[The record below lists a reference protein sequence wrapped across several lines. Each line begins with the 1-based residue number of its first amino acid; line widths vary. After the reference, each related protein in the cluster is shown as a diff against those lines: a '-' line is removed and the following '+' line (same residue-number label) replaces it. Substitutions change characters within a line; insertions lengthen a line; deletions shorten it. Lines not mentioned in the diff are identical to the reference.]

1 MGNNNQKPRAH
12 ALDALRGYAII
23 TMVLSAMEAFSV
35 LPRWMYHAQVP
46 PPDHVFDPTIYG
58 ITWVDIIFPFFL
70 FSMGAAI
77 PLSLGRQHAKGES
90 IMKLTWKTVQRWVKL
105 TFFAIF
111 IIHAFPF
118 MLGYEQE
125 WMRYAMPIFFFIL
138 LCLMFMPN
146 PFGLSPYKARAI
158 TWSAYLV
165 AVGFMLLQP
174 YAGGAPFRLTDSD
187 CIMLILANVS
197 LTGSIIYLLTIGH
210 PLRRRALLPF
220 LVALVMA
227 AHTANSWPALLIHTS
242 WLPWLYLPAYQEYLL
257 IIIPGTVAGE
267 WIAQWLE
274 KMKANDTS
282 EGLVESVQKKNE
294 AVLENVNPLK
304 GGGEAVLENG
314 NPLKGGRG
322 AVLENGNKVK
332 NDEKAV
338 LENVNPLKGGRGAVL
353 ENGNGVKNDEKV
365 VLENGNPLKGGG
377 GAVLENENKVRTRSE
392 EMKDKENSL
401 ALPVA
406 FLSLAL
412 IVVNVVLLFGRHL
425 VANLVAT
432 MVLTALTAWLLR
444 SRREAGTTG
453 VEAAKQRSASKDASS
468 QNAAKQEV
476 SNREASSQ
484 EAAER
489 EVSNREAS
497 SQEAAKQEVSSRE
510 ASSQEASK
518 QEVYNHRSSSITASP
533 TLHFWQRLSSAGA
546 YLLLLGLCLESYE
559 GGIRKDDVTLSY
571 LFVTCGLAFY
581 ALLLLTVVCDHWH
594 VRWLC
599 APLEMVGK
607 NPMVAYVSASM
618 VIIPVLILTHIYPYI
633 DALSSQPLT
642 GFLKGVLLTTLC
654 MALTAWFTHK
664 RWFWKT

>member
-210 PLRRRALLPF
+210 PLRRLALLPF
-220 LVALVMA
+220 LVALFMA

-282 EGLVESVQKKNE
+282 KGLVENYQKKNE
-294 AVLENVNPLK
+294 AVLEN
-304 GGGEAVLENG
+304 G
-314 NPLKGGRG
+314 NPLNGGR
-322 AVLENGNKVK
+322 E
-332 NDEKAV
+332 
-338 LENVNPLKGGRGAVL
+338 AVL
-353 ENGNGVKNDEKV
+353 ENGNGVKNDEK
-365 VLENGNPLKGGG
+365 
-377 GAVLENENKVRTRSE
+377 AVLENENKVRTRSE
-392 EMKDKENSL
+392 EMKEKENAL

-406 FLSLAL
+406 LLSLAL

-444 SRREAGTTG
+444 SRRKAGTTG
-453 VEAAKQRSASKDASS
+453 VEAAKQ
-468 QNAAKQEV
+468 ET
-476 SNREASSQ
+476 SNQ
-484 EAAER
+484 
-489 EVSNREAS
+489 
-497 SQEAAKQEVSSRE
+497 K
-510 ASSQEASK
+510 
-518 QEVYNHRSSSITASP
+518 SSSAPASP

-633 DALSSQPLT
+633 DALSSEPLT
-642 GFLKGVLLTTLC
+642 GFLKGVLLTALC

>member
-138 LCLMFMPN
+138 LCFMFMPN

-210 PLRRRALLPF
+210 HLRRLALLPF
-220 LVALVMA
+220 LVALFMA

-282 EGLVESVQKKNE
+282 KGLVDNYKKKSE

-304 GGGEAVLENG
+304 GV
-314 NPLKGGRG
+314 
-322 AVLENGNKVK
+322 
-332 NDEKAV
+332 
-338 LENVNPLKGGRGAVL
+338 RGAVL
-353 ENGNGVKNDEKV
+353 ENGNGVKNDEK
-365 VLENGNPLKGGG
+365 
-377 GAVLENENKVRTRSE
+377 AVLENENKVRTRSE
-392 EMKDKENSL
+392 EMKEKENSL

-406 FLSLAL
+406 LLSLAL
-412 IVVNVVLLFGRHL
+412 IVVNVVLLSGRHL

-453 VEAAKQRSASKDASS
+453 VEAAKQDT
-468 QNAAKQEV
+468 
-476 SNREASSQ
+476 SNQ
-484 EAAER
+484 
-489 EVSNREAS
+489 
-497 SQEAAKQEVSSRE
+497 K
-510 ASSQEASK
+510 
-518 QEVYNHRSSSITASP
+518 SSSTPASP

-618 VIIPVLILTHIYPYI
+618 VIIPVLILTQLYPYI

-642 GFLKGVLLTTLC
+642 GFLKGVLLTALC

>member
-90 IMKLTWKTVQRWVKL
+90 ITKLTWKTVQRWVKL

-125 WMRYAMPIFFFIL
+125 WMRYAMPISFFIL

-210 PLRRRALLPF
+210 PLRRLALLPF
-220 LVALVMA
+220 LIALFMA
-227 AHTANSWPALLIHTS
+227 AHTANSWPAQLIHTS

-274 KMKANDTS
+274 KMKVKDT
-282 EGLVESVQKKNE
+282 GKDLVDNYQKKSE
-294 AVLENVNPLK
+294 
-304 GGGEAVLENG
+304 
-314 NPLKGGRG
+314 
-322 AVLENGNKVK
+322 
-332 NDEKAV
+332 AV

-353 ENGNGVKNDEKV
+353 ENENGVKDVEKVVLENEIKDEEQEVLENKEEKKGGREAVLENGNKVKNDEKV
-365 VLENGNPLKGGG
+365 
-377 GAVLENENKVRTRSE
+377 VLENENKVRTRSE
-392 EMKDKENSL
+392 EVKDKENAL

-406 FLSLAL
+406 LLSLVL
-412 IVVNVVLLFGRHL
+412 IVTNVVLLFGRHL
-425 VANLVAT
+425 VANLIAT
-432 MVLTALTAWLLR
+432 IVLTALTAWLLR

-453 VEAAKQRSASKDASS
+453 VEAAKQRAASKDASS
-468 QNAAKQEV
+468 QGAAKQEV

-484 EAAER
+484 GAVKQEGSNREASSQGAAEQEVSNR
-489 EVSNREAS
+489 EASSQGAAEQEVSNREAS
-497 SQEAAKQEVSSRE
+497 SQEAAKQEVSN
-510 ASSQEASK
+510 QK
-518 QEVYNHRSSSITASP
+518 SSSTPASP

-618 VIIPVLILTHIYPYI
+618 VIIPVLILTQLYPYI
-633 DALSSQPLT
+633 DALSSEPLT
-642 GFLKGVLLTTLC
+642 GFLKGVLLTALC

>member
-90 IMKLTWKTVQRWVKL
+90 IMKLTWKTVQRWAKL

-210 PLRRRALLPF
+210 PLRRLALLPF
-220 LVALVMA
+220 LIALFMA

-282 EGLVESVQKKNE
+282 KGLVDNYQKKN
-294 AVLENVNPLK
+294 
-304 GGGEAVLENG
+304 EAVLENG
-314 NPLKGGRG
+314 NPLKGRKE
-322 AVLENGNKVK
+322 AVLENGNK
-332 NDEKAV
+332 
-338 LENVNPLKGGRGAVL
+338 
-353 ENGNGVKNDEKV
+353 VKNDEKV
-365 VLENGNPLKGGG
+365 VLENGNPLNGGREAVLENG
-377 GAVLENENKVRTRSE
+377 NGVKNDEKAVLENENKVRTRSE
-392 EMKDKENSL
+392 EMKEKENAL

-406 FLSLAL
+406 LLSLAL

-444 SRREAGTTG
+444 SRRKAGTTG
-453 VEAAKQRSASKDASS
+453 VEAAKQRAASKDASS
-468 QNAAKQEV
+468 QNAAKQELSNREASLQEAAKQEV

-484 EAAER
+484 EAA
-489 EVSNREAS
+489 
-497 SQEAAKQEVSSRE
+497 
-510 ASSQEASK
+510 K
-518 QEVYNHRSSSITASP
+518 QEVYNQKTSSVPASP

-618 VIIPVLILTHIYPYI
+618 VIIPVLILTQLYPYI

-642 GFLKGVLLTTLC
+642 GFLKGVLLTALC

>member
-90 IMKLTWKTVQRWVKL
+90 IMRLTWKTVQRWVKL

-210 PLRRRALLPF
+210 PLRRLALLPF
-220 LVALVMA
+220 LIALFMA

-282 EGLVESVQKKNE
+282 KGLVDNYQKKN
-294 AVLENVNPLK
+294 
-304 GGGEAVLENG
+304 GAVLENG
-314 NPLKGGRG
+314 NPLKGGKG

-338 LENVNPLKGGRGAVL
+338 LEN
-353 ENGNGVKNDEKV
+353 
-365 VLENGNPLKGGG
+365 
-377 GAVLENENKVRTRSE
+377 ENKVRTRSE
-392 EMKDKENSL
+392 EMKEKENAL

-406 FLSLAL
+406 LLSLAL

-432 MVLTALTAWLLR
+432 MVLTVLTAWLLR

-453 VEAAKQRSASKDASS
+453 VEAAKQRAASRD
-468 QNAAKQEV
+468 
-476 SNREASSQ
+476 
-484 EAAER
+484 
-489 EVSNREAS
+489 AS
-497 SQEAAKQEVSSRE
+497 SQEAAKQEV
-510 ASSQEASK
+510 
-518 QEVYNHRSSSITASP
+518 YNQKSSSAPASP

-642 GFLKGVLLTTLC
+642 GFLKGVLLTALC

>member
-138 LCLMFMPN
+138 LSLMFMPN

-210 PLRRRALLPF
+210 PLRRLALLPF
-220 LVALVMA
+220 LVALFMA
-227 AHTANSWPALLIHTS
+227 AHTANSWPAQLIHTS

-274 KMKANDTS
+274 KMKANDMS
-282 EGLVESVQKKNE
+282 KGLVDNYQKKNE
-294 AVLENVNPLK
+294 AVLESRNKVKNDEK
-304 GGGEAVLENG
+304 VVLENG
-314 NPLKGGRG
+314 NPL
-322 AVLENGNKVK
+322 N
-332 NDEKAV
+332 
-338 LENVNPLKGGRGAVL
+338 GGRGAVL

-365 VLENGNPLKGGG
+365 VLEN
-377 GAVLENENKVRTRSE
+377 ENKVRTRSE
-392 EMKDKENSL
+392 EMKGKENAL

-406 FLSLAL
+406 LLSLAL

-444 SRREAGTTG
+444 SRREAGKTG
-453 VEAAKQRSASKDASS
+453 VEAAKQRAASQD
-468 QNAAKQEV
+468 
-476 SNREASSQ
+476 
-484 EAAER
+484 
-489 EVSNREAS
+489 AS
-497 SQEAAKQEVSSRE
+497 SQEAAKQELSNRD
-510 ASSQEASK
+510 ASSQEAAK
-518 QEVYNHRSSSITASP
+518 QEISNQKSSSAPASP

-642 GFLKGVLLTTLC
+642 GFLKGVLLTALC

>member
-125 WMRYAMPIFFFIL
+125 WMCYAMPIFFFIL

-210 PLRRRALLPF
+210 PLRRLALLPF
-220 LVALVMA
+220 LVALFMA

-282 EGLVESVQKKNE
+282 KGLVDNYQKKSE
-294 AVLENVNPLK
+294 AVLD
-304 GGGEAVLENG
+304 NG

-332 NDEKAV
+332 NDEKV
-338 LENVNPLKGGRGAVL
+338 
-353 ENGNGVKNDEKV
+353 
-365 VLENGNPLKGGG
+365 
-377 GAVLENENKVRTRSE
+377 VLENENKVRTRSE
-392 EMKDKENSL
+392 EMKDKENAL

-406 FLSLAL
+406 LLSLAL

-444 SRREAGTTG
+444 SRRKAGTTG
-453 VEAAKQRSASKDASS
+453 VEAAKQRAASKD
-468 QNAAKQEV
+468 
-476 SNREASSQ
+476 
-484 EAAER
+484 
-489 EVSNREAS
+489 AS
-497 SQEAAKQEVSSRE
+497 SQEAAKQEVSN
-510 ASSQEASK
+510 QK
-518 QEVYNHRSSSITASP
+518 SSSTPASP

-607 NPMVAYVSASM
+607 NPMVAYVSSSM
-618 VIIPVLILTHIYPYI
+618 VIIPVLILTQLYPYI

-642 GFLKGVLLTTLC
+642 GFLKGVLLTALC

>member
-146 PFGLSPYKARAI
+146 PFGLSQYKARAI

-210 PLRRRALLPF
+210 PLRRLALLPF
-220 LVALVMA
+220 LIALFMA

-282 EGLVESVQKKNE
+282 KGLVESYQKKNE
-294 AVLENVNPLK
+294 AVLENVNPL
-304 GGGEAVLENG
+304 
-314 NPLKGGRG
+314 
-322 AVLENGNKVK
+322 
-332 NDEKAV
+332 
-338 LENVNPLKGGRGAVL
+338 
-353 ENGNGVKNDEKV
+353 
-365 VLENGNPLKGGG
+365 
-377 GAVLENENKVRTRSE
+377 
-392 EMKDKENSL
+392 
-401 ALPVA
+401 
-406 FLSLAL
+406 
-412 IVVNVVLLFGRHL
+412 
-425 VANLVAT
+425 
-432 MVLTALTAWLLR
+432 
-444 SRREAGTTG
+444 
-453 VEAAKQRSASKDASS
+453 
-468 QNAAKQEV
+468 
-476 SNREASSQ
+476 
-484 EAAER
+484 
-489 EVSNREAS
+489 
-497 SQEAAKQEVSSRE
+497 
-510 ASSQEASK
+510 
-518 QEVYNHRSSSITASP
+518 
-533 TLHFWQRLSSAGA
+533 
-546 YLLLLGLCLESYE
+546 
-559 GGIRKDDVTLSY
+559 
-571 LFVTCGLAFY
+571 
-581 ALLLLTVVCDHWH
+581 
-594 VRWLC
+594 
-599 APLEMVGK
+599 
-607 NPMVAYVSASM
+607 
-618 VIIPVLILTHIYPYI
+618 
-633 DALSSQPLT
+633 
-642 GFLKGVLLTTLC
+642 
-654 MALTAWFTHK
+654 
-664 RWFWKT
+664 

>member
-210 PLRRRALLPF
+210 PLRRLALLPF
-220 LVALVMA
+220 LVALFMA

-274 KMKANDTS
+274 KMKANYTS
-282 EGLVESVQKKNE
+282 KGLVDNYQKKS
-294 AVLENVNPLK
+294 
-304 GGGEAVLENG
+304 EAVLENG

-322 AVLENGNKVK
+322 AVLENVNKVK
-332 NDEKAV
+332 NDEKV
-338 LENVNPLKGGRGAVL
+338 
-353 ENGNGVKNDEKV
+353 
-365 VLENGNPLKGGG
+365 
-377 GAVLENENKVRTRSE
+377 VLENENKVRTRSE
-392 EMKDKENSL
+392 EMKDKENAL

-406 FLSLAL
+406 LLSLAL

-453 VEAAKQRSASKDASS
+453 VEAAKQ
-468 QNAAKQEV
+468 ET
-476 SNREASSQ
+476 SNQ
-484 EAAER
+484 
-489 EVSNREAS
+489 
-497 SQEAAKQEVSSRE
+497 
-510 ASSQEASK
+510 
-518 QEVYNHRSSSITASP
+518 RSSSAPASP

-618 VIIPVLILTHIYPYI
+618 VIIPVLILTQLYSYI
-633 DALSSQPLT
+633 DSLSSQPLT
-642 GFLKGVLLTTLC
+642 GFLKGVLLTALC

>member
-125 WMRYAMPIFFFIL
+125 WIRYAMPIFFFIL

-210 PLRRRALLPF
+210 HLRRLALLPF
-220 LVALVMA
+220 LVALFMA
-227 AHTANSWPALLIHTS
+227 AHTANSWPAQLIHTS

-282 EGLVESVQKKNE
+282 KGLVDNYQKKNE
-294 AVLENVNPLK
+294 AVLEN
-304 GGGEAVLENG
+304 G
-314 NPLKGGRG
+314 NPLNGGRG

-338 LENVNPLKGGRGAVL
+338 LEN
-353 ENGNGVKNDEKV
+353 
-365 VLENGNPLKGGG
+365 
-377 GAVLENENKVRTRSE
+377 ENKVRTRSE
-392 EMKDKENSL
+392 EMKDKENAL

-406 FLSLAL
+406 LLSLAL

-444 SRREAGTTG
+444 SRREAGTTD
-453 VEAAKQRSASKDASS
+453 VEAAKQRAASKD
-468 QNAAKQEV
+468 
-476 SNREASSQ
+476 
-484 EAAER
+484 
-489 EVSNREAS
+489 AS
-497 SQEAAKQEVSSRE
+497 SQEAAKQEV
-510 ASSQEASK
+510 
-518 QEVYNHRSSSITASP
+518 YNQKSSSAPVSP

-642 GFLKGVLLTTLC
+642 GFLKGVLLTALC

>member
-210 PLRRRALLPF
+210 PLRRLALLPF
-220 LVALVMA
+220 LVALFMA
-227 AHTANSWPALLIHTS
+227 AHTANSWPAQLIHTS

-282 EGLVESVQKKNE
+282 KGLVDNYQKKS
-294 AVLENVNPLK
+294 
-304 GGGEAVLENG
+304 EAVLENG

-338 LENVNPLKGGRGAVL
+338 LEKGNPLKGGRGAVL
-353 ENGNGVKNDEKV
+353 ENVNKVKNDEKV
-365 VLENGNPLKGGG
+365 
-377 GAVLENENKVRTRSE
+377 VLENENKVRTRSE
-392 EMKDKENSL
+392 EMKDKENAL

-406 FLSLAL
+406 LLSLAL

-453 VEAAKQRSASKDASS
+453 VEAAKQ
-468 QNAAKQEV
+468 ET
-476 SNREASSQ
+476 SNQ
-484 EAAER
+484 
-489 EVSNREAS
+489 
-497 SQEAAKQEVSSRE
+497 
-510 ASSQEASK
+510 
-518 QEVYNHRSSSITASP
+518 RSSSAPASP

-618 VIIPVLILTHIYPYI
+618 VIIPVLILTQLYPYI

-642 GFLKGVLLTTLC
+642 GFLKGVLLTALC

>member
-23 TMVLSAMEAFSV
+23 TMVLSATEAFSV

-90 IMKLTWKTVQRWVKL
+90 IMRLTWKTVQRWVKL

-210 PLRRRALLPF
+210 HLRRLALLPF
-220 LVALVMA
+220 LVALFMA

-274 KMKANDTS
+274 KMKTNDTS
-282 EGLVESVQKKNE
+282 KGLVDNYKKKN
-294 AVLENVNPLK
+294 
-304 GGGEAVLENG
+304 EAVLENG
-314 NPLKGGRG
+314 NPLKGGR
-322 AVLENGNKVK
+322 E
-332 NDEKAV
+332 
-338 LENVNPLKGGRGAVL
+338 AVL
-353 ENGNGVKNDEKV
+353 ENGNGVKNDEK
-365 VLENGNPLKGGG
+365 
-377 GAVLENENKVRTRSE
+377 AVLENENKVRTRSE
-392 EMKDKENSL
+392 EMKEKENAL

-406 FLSLAL
+406 LLSLAL

-444 SRREAGTTG
+444 SRRKAGTTG
-453 VEAAKQRSASKDASS
+453 VEAAKQ
-468 QNAAKQEV
+468 ET
-476 SNREASSQ
+476 SNQ
-484 EAAER
+484 
-489 EVSNREAS
+489 
-497 SQEAAKQEVSSRE
+497 K
-510 ASSQEASK
+510 
-518 QEVYNHRSSSITASP
+518 SSSTPASP

-618 VIIPVLILTHIYPYI
+618 VIIPVLILTQLYPYI

-642 GFLKGVLLTTLC
+642 GFLKGVLLTALC

>member
-210 PLRRRALLPF
+210 PLRRLALLPF
-220 LVALVMA
+220 LVALFMA

-282 EGLVESVQKKNE
+282 KGLVDNYQKKN
-294 AVLENVNPLK
+294 
-304 GGGEAVLENG
+304 EAVLENG
-314 NPLKGGRG
+314 NPLKSSRG

-332 NDEKAV
+332 NDEKVV
-338 LENVNPLKGGRGAVL
+338 LENGNPFKGGRGAVL

-365 VLENGNPLKGGG
+365 VLENGN
-377 GAVLENENKVRTRSE
+377 KVRTRSE
-392 EMKDKENSL
+392 EMKDKENAL

-406 FLSLAL
+406 LLSLAL

-453 VEAAKQRSASKDASS
+453 VEAAKQRVASKDASS

-476 SNREASSQ
+476 SSREASSQEAAKQEVYNREASSQ

-497 SQEAAKQEVSSRE
+497 LQEAAKQEVS
-510 ASSQEASK
+510 
-518 QEVYNHRSSSITASP
+518 NHRSSSITASP

>member
-210 PLRRRALLPF
+210 PLRRLALLPF
-220 LVALVMA
+220 LVALFMA

-282 EGLVESVQKKNE
+282 KGLVDNYKKKNE
-294 AVLENVNPLK
+294 AVLES
-304 GGGEAVLENG
+304 G
-314 NPLKGGRG
+314 NPLKSSRG

-332 NDEKAV
+332 NDEK
-338 LENVNPLKGGRGAVL
+338 
-353 ENGNGVKNDEKV
+353 V
-365 VLENGNPLKGGG
+365 VLED
-377 GAVLENENKVRTRSE
+377 ENKVRTRSE
-392 EMKDKENSL
+392 EMKDKENAL

-484 EAAER
+484 EAA
-489 EVSNREAS
+489 
-497 SQEAAKQEVSSRE
+497 KQEVSSRE

-518 QEVYNHRSSSITASP
+518 QEVYNREASLQEAAKQEVYNQKCSSIPASP

-642 GFLKGVLLTTLC
+642 GFLKGVLLTALC

>member
-125 WMRYAMPIFFFIL
+125 WMCYAMPIFFFIL

-210 PLRRRALLPF
+210 PLRRLALLPF
-220 LVALVMA
+220 LIALFMA

-282 EGLVESVQKKNE
+282 KGLVDNYQKKSE
-294 AVLENVNPLK
+294 AVLD
-304 GGGEAVLENG
+304 NG
-314 NPLKGGRG
+314 NPLNGGR
-322 AVLENGNKVK
+322 E
-332 NDEKAV
+332 
-338 LENVNPLKGGRGAVL
+338 AVL

-365 VLENGNPLKGGG
+365 VLENK
-377 GAVLENENKVRTRSE
+377 NKVRTRSE
-392 EMKDKENSL
+392 EMKDKENAL

-406 FLSLAL
+406 LLSLAL

-444 SRREAGTTG
+444 SRRKAGTIG
-453 VEAAKQRSASKDASS
+453 VEAAKQRAASKDASS
-468 QNAAKQEV
+468 QNAAKQEL
-476 SNREASSQ
+476 SS
-484 EAAER
+484 
-489 EVSNREAS
+489 REAS
-497 SQEAAKQEVSSRE
+497 SQEAAKQEV
-510 ASSQEASK
+510 
-518 QEVYNHRSSSITASP
+518 YNQRSSSTPASP

-607 NPMVAYVSASM
+607 SPMVAYVSASM

-642 GFLKGVLLTTLC
+642 GFLKGVLLTALC

>member
-210 PLRRRALLPF
+210 PLRRLALLPF
-220 LVALVMA
+220 LVALFMA

-282 EGLVESVQKKNE
+282 KGLVDNYQKKN
-294 AVLENVNPLK
+294 
-304 GGGEAVLENG
+304 EAVLENG
-314 NPLKGGRG
+314 NPLKGGR
-322 AVLENGNKVK
+322 E
-332 NDEKAV
+332 
-338 LENVNPLKGGRGAVL
+338 AVL

-365 VLENGNPLKGGG
+365 
-377 GAVLENENKVRTRSE
+377 VLENENKVRTRSE
-392 EMKDKENSL
+392 EMKDKENAL

-406 FLSLAL
+406 LLSLAL

-444 SRREAGTTG
+444 SRRKAGTPG
-453 VEAAKQRSASKDASS
+453 FEAAKQRVASKDASS
-468 QNAAKQEV
+468 QNVAKQEV
-476 SNREASSQ
+476 SSREASSQ
-484 EAAER
+484 EAAKQ
-489 EVSNREAS
+489 EVYNREAS
-497 SQEAAKQEVSSRE
+497 SQEAAKQEVSNQKT
-510 ASSQEASK
+510 SS
-518 QEVYNHRSSSITASP
+518 VPASP

-642 GFLKGVLLTTLC
+642 GFLKGVLLTALC

>member
-197 LTGSIIYLLTIGH
+197 LTGSIIYLLTIGR
-210 PLRRRALLPF
+210 PLRRLALLPF
-220 LVALVMA
+220 LVALFMA

-274 KMKANDTS
+274 TMKANDTS
-282 EGLVESVQKKNE
+282 KGLVDNYQKKS
-294 AVLENVNPLK
+294 
-304 GGGEAVLENG
+304 EAVLENG
-314 NPLKGGRG
+314 NPLKG
-322 AVLENGNKVK
+322 E
-332 NDEKAV
+332 
-338 LENVNPLKGGRGAVL
+338 RGAVL
-353 ENGNGVKNDEKV
+353 ENGNGVKNDEK
-365 VLENGNPLKGGG
+365 
-377 GAVLENENKVRTRSE
+377 AVLENENKVRTRSE
-392 EMKDKENSL
+392 DMKDKENAL

-406 FLSLAL
+406 LLSLAL

-444 SRREAGTTG
+444 SRRAAGTTG
-453 VEAAKQRSASKDASS
+453 VEAAKQRAALKDASS
-468 QNAAKQEV
+468 QNAAKQEL
-476 SNREASSQ
+476 
-484 EAAER
+484 
-489 EVSNREAS
+489 SNREAS
-497 SQEAAKQEVSSRE
+497 SQEAAKQEV
-510 ASSQEASK
+510 
-518 QEVYNHRSSSITASP
+518 YNQKCSSIPASP

-642 GFLKGVLLTTLC
+642 GFLKGVLLTALC

>member
-210 PLRRRALLPF
+210 PLRRLALLPF
-220 LVALVMA
+220 LVALFMA
-227 AHTANSWPALLIHTS
+227 AHTANSWPAQLIHTS

-282 EGLVESVQKKNE
+282 KGLVDNYQKKN
-294 AVLENVNPLK
+294 
-304 GGGEAVLENG
+304 EAVLENG

-332 NDEKAV
+332 NDEKT
-338 LENVNPLKGGRGAVL
+338 
-353 ENGNGVKNDEKV
+353 
-365 VLENGNPLKGGG
+365 
-377 GAVLENENKVRTRSE
+377 VLENENKVRTRSE
-392 EMKDKENSL
+392 EMKEKENAL

-406 FLSLAL
+406 LLSSAL

-444 SRREAGTTG
+444 SRREAGTTD
-453 VEAAKQRSASKDASS
+453 VEAAKQRAASKD
-468 QNAAKQEV
+468 
-476 SNREASSQ
+476 
-484 EAAER
+484 
-489 EVSNREAS
+489 AS
-497 SQEAAKQEVSSRE
+497 SQEAAKQEV
-510 ASSQEASK
+510 
-518 QEVYNHRSSSITASP
+518 YNQKSSSTPASP

-618 VIIPVLILTHIYPYI
+618 VIIPVLILTQLYPYI
-633 DALSSQPLT
+633 DALSSEPLT
-642 GFLKGVLLTTLC
+642 GFLKGVLLTALC

>member
-138 LCLMFMPN
+138 LCLMFMSN

-210 PLRRRALLPF
+210 PLRRLALLPF
-220 LVALVMA
+220 LVALFMA

-282 EGLVESVQKKNE
+282 KGLVDNYQKKD
-294 AVLENVNPLK
+294 
-304 GGGEAVLENG
+304 EAVLENG
-314 NPLKGGRG
+314 
-322 AVLENGNKVK
+322 
-332 NDEKAV
+332 
-338 LENVNPLKGGRGAVL
+338 NPLKGGRGAVL

-365 VLENGNPLKGGG
+365 VLEN
-377 GAVLENENKVRTRSE
+377 ENKVRTRSE
-392 EMKDKENSL
+392 EMKDKENAL

-406 FLSLAL
+406 LLSLAL

-444 SRREAGTTG
+444 SRRKAGTTG
-453 VEAAKQRSASKDASS
+453 VEAAKQ
-468 QNAAKQEV
+468 ET
-476 SNREASSQ
+476 SNQ
-484 EAAER
+484 
-489 EVSNREAS
+489 
-497 SQEAAKQEVSSRE
+497 
-510 ASSQEASK
+510 
-518 QEVYNHRSSSITASP
+518 RSSSAPASP

-618 VIIPVLILTHIYPYI
+618 VIIPVLILTQLYPYI

-642 GFLKGVLLTTLC
+642 GFLKGVLLTALC

>member
-138 LCLMFMPN
+138 LCFMFMPN

-210 PLRRRALLPF
+210 HLRRLALLPF
-220 LVALVMA
+220 LVALFMA

-282 EGLVESVQKKNE
+282 KGLVDNYKKKSE

-304 GGGEAVLENG
+304 GV
-314 NPLKGGRG
+314 
-322 AVLENGNKVK
+322 
-332 NDEKAV
+332 
-338 LENVNPLKGGRGAVL
+338 RGAVL
-353 ENGNGVKNDEKV
+353 ENGNGVKNDEK
-365 VLENGNPLKGGG
+365 
-377 GAVLENENKVRTRSE
+377 AVLENENKVRTRSE
-392 EMKDKENSL
+392 EMKEKENSL

-406 FLSLAL
+406 LLSLAL

-453 VEAAKQRSASKDASS
+453 VEAAKQDT
-468 QNAAKQEV
+468 
-476 SNREASSQ
+476 SNQ
-484 EAAER
+484 
-489 EVSNREAS
+489 
-497 SQEAAKQEVSSRE
+497 K
-510 ASSQEASK
+510 
-518 QEVYNHRSSSITASP
+518 SSSTPASP

-618 VIIPVLILTHIYPYI
+618 VIIPVLILTQLYPYI

-642 GFLKGVLLTTLC
+642 GFLKGVLLTALC

>member
-210 PLRRRALLPF
+210 PLRRLALLPF
-220 LVALVMA
+220 LVALFMA
-227 AHTANSWPALLIHTS
+227 AHTANSWPAQLIHTS

-282 EGLVESVQKKNE
+282 KGLVDNYQKKS
-294 AVLENVNPLK
+294 
-304 GGGEAVLENG
+304 EAVLENG

-338 LENVNPLKGGRGAVL
+338 LEN
-353 ENGNGVKNDEKV
+353 
-365 VLENGNPLKGGG
+365 
-377 GAVLENENKVRTRSE
+377 ENKVRTRSE
-392 EMKDKENSL
+392 EMKEKENAL

-406 FLSLAL
+406 LLSLAL

-444 SRREAGTTG
+444 SRRKAGTTG
-453 VEAAKQRSASKDASS
+453 VEAAKQRAASKDASS
-468 QNAAKQEV
+468 QNV
-476 SNREASSQ
+476 
-484 EAAER
+484 
-489 EVSNREAS
+489 
-497 SQEAAKQEVSSRE
+497 AKQEVSSRE
-510 ASSQEASK
+510 ASSQEAAK
-518 QEVYNHRSSSITASP
+518 QEVYNREASSQEAAKQEVYNQKSSSIPASP

-642 GFLKGVLLTTLC
+642 GFLKGVLLTALC

>member
-210 PLRRRALLPF
+210 PLRRLALLPF
-220 LVALVMA
+220 LVALFMA
-227 AHTANSWPALLIHTS
+227 AHTANSWPAQLIHTS

-282 EGLVESVQKKNE
+282 KGPVESYQKKSE
-294 AVLENVNPLK
+294 AVFES
-304 GGGEAVLENG
+304 
-314 NPLKGGRG
+314 
-322 AVLENGNKVK
+322 GNK
-332 NDEKAV
+332 
-338 LENVNPLKGGRGAVL
+338 
-353 ENGNGVKNDEKV
+353 VKNDEKV
-365 VLENGNPLKGGG
+365 VLENGNPLKGRKEAVLENGNKVKNDEKV
-377 GAVLENENKVRTRSE
+377 VLENENKVRTRSE
-392 EMKDKENSL
+392 EMKDKENAL

-406 FLSLAL
+406 LLSLAL

-453 VEAAKQRSASKDASS
+453 VEAAKQDT
-468 QNAAKQEV
+468 
-476 SNREASSQ
+476 SNQ
-484 EAAER
+484 
-489 EVSNREAS
+489 
-497 SQEAAKQEVSSRE
+497 K
-510 ASSQEASK
+510 
-518 QEVYNHRSSSITASP
+518 SSSTPASP

-618 VIIPVLILTHIYPYI
+618 VIIPVLILTQLYPYI

-642 GFLKGVLLTTLC
+642 GFLKGVLLTALC

>member
-210 PLRRRALLPF
+210 PLRRLALLPF
-220 LVALVMA
+220 LVALFMA

-282 EGLVESVQKKNE
+282 KGLVDNYQKKN
-294 AVLENVNPLK
+294 
-304 GGGEAVLENG
+304 GAVLENG
-314 NPLKGGRG
+314 NPLKGGR
-322 AVLENGNKVK
+322 E
-332 NDEKAV
+332 
-338 LENVNPLKGGRGAVL
+338 AVL
-353 ENGNGVKNDEKV
+353 ENGNGVKNDEK
-365 VLENGNPLKGGG
+365 
-377 GAVLENENKVRTRSE
+377 AVLENENKVRTRSE
-392 EMKDKENSL
+392 EMKEKENAL

-406 FLSLAL
+406 LLSLAL

-444 SRREAGTTG
+444 SRRKAGTTG
-453 VEAAKQRSASKDASS
+453 VEAAKQ
-468 QNAAKQEV
+468 ET
-476 SNREASSQ
+476 SNQ
-484 EAAER
+484 
-489 EVSNREAS
+489 
-497 SQEAAKQEVSSRE
+497 K
-510 ASSQEASK
+510 
-518 QEVYNHRSSSITASP
+518 SSSAPVSP

-642 GFLKGVLLTTLC
+642 GFLKGVLLTALC

>member
-1 MGNNNQKPRAH
+1 MGKNNQKPRAH

-125 WMRYAMPIFFFIL
+125 WMRFAMPIFFFIL

-210 PLRRRALLPF
+210 PLRRLALLPF
-220 LVALVMA
+220 LIALFMA

-282 EGLVESVQKKNE
+282 KGLVDNYQKKN
-294 AVLENVNPLK
+294 
-304 GGGEAVLENG
+304 EAVLENG
-314 NPLKGGRG
+314 NPLKGGRE

-338 LENVNPLKGGRGAVL
+338 LENGNLLKGWRGAVL
-353 ENGNGVKNDEKV
+353 ENG
-365 VLENGNPLKGGG
+365 
-377 GAVLENENKVRTRSE
+377 NKVRTRSE
-392 EMKDKENSL
+392 EMKEKENAL

-406 FLSLAL
+406 LLSLAL

-444 SRREAGTTG
+444 SRREAGTTV
-453 VEAAKQRSASKDASS
+453 VEAAKQRAASKDASS
-468 QNAAKQEV
+468 QNAAKQEL
-476 SNREASSQ
+476 SNREASL
-484 EAAER
+484 
-489 EVSNREAS
+489 
-497 SQEAAKQEVSSRE
+497 QEAAKQEV
-510 ASSQEASK
+510 
-518 QEVYNHRSSSITASP
+518 YNQKSSSAPASP

-642 GFLKGVLLTTLC
+642 GFLKGVLLTALC

>member
-158 TWSAYLV
+158 TWSAYIV

-210 PLRRRALLPF
+210 PLRRLALLPF
-220 LVALVMA
+220 LVALFMA

-282 EGLVESVQKKNE
+282 KGLVESYQKKS
-294 AVLENVNPLK
+294 
-304 GGGEAVLENG
+304 EAVLENG
-314 NPLKGGRG
+314 NLLKSRRG

-338 LENVNPLKGGRGAVL
+338 LENVNPLKGGR
-353 ENGNGVKNDEKV
+353 E
-365 VLENGNPLKGGG
+365 
-377 GAVLENENKVRTRSE
+377 AVLENENKVRTRSE

-453 VEAAKQRSASKDASS
+453 VEAAKQRSAAKDASS
-468 QNAAKQEV
+468 QNAAKQ
-476 SNREASSQ
+476 
-484 EAAER
+484 

-518 QEVYNHRSSSITASP
+518 QEVYNREASLQEAAQQEVYNQKCSSIPASP

-642 GFLKGVLLTTLC
+642 GFLKGVLLTALC

>member
-125 WMRYAMPIFFFIL
+125 WMCYAMPIFFFIL

-210 PLRRRALLPF
+210 PLRRLALLPF
-220 LVALVMA
+220 LIALFMA

-282 EGLVESVQKKNE
+282 KGLVDNYQKKSE
-294 AVLENVNPLK
+294 AVLD
-304 GGGEAVLENG
+304 NG
-314 NPLKGGRG
+314 NPLNGGR
-322 AVLENGNKVK
+322 E
-332 NDEKAV
+332 
-338 LENVNPLKGGRGAVL
+338 AVL

-365 VLENGNPLKGGG
+365 
-377 GAVLENENKVRTRSE
+377 VLENENKVRTRSE
-392 EMKDKENSL
+392 EMKDKENAL

-406 FLSLAL
+406 LLSLAL

-444 SRREAGTTG
+444 SRRKAGTIG
-453 VEAAKQRSASKDASS
+453 VEAAKQRAASKDASS
-468 QNAAKQEV
+468 QNAAKQEL
-476 SNREASSQ
+476 SS
-484 EAAER
+484 
-489 EVSNREAS
+489 REAS
-497 SQEAAKQEVSSRE
+497 SQEAAKQEV
-510 ASSQEASK
+510 
-518 QEVYNHRSSSITASP
+518 YNQRSSSTPASP

-607 NPMVAYVSASM
+607 SPMVAYVSASM

-642 GFLKGVLLTTLC
+642 GFLKGVLLTALC

>member
-1 MGNNNQKPRAH
+1 M
-12 ALDALRGYAII
+12 
-23 TMVLSAMEAFSV
+23 
-35 LPRWMYHAQVP
+35 
-46 PPDHVFDPTIYG
+46 FDPTIYG

-210 PLRRRALLPF
+210 PLRRLALLPF
-220 LVALVMA
+220 LVALFMA

-242 WLPWLYLPAYQEYLL
+242 WLPWLYLPAYQVYLL

-282 EGLVESVQKKNE
+282 KGLVDNYQKKN
-294 AVLENVNPLK
+294 
-304 GGGEAVLENG
+304 EAVLENG

-322 AVLENGNKVK
+322 AVLENGNGVK
-332 NDEKAV
+332 NDEKVV

-365 VLENGNPLKGGG
+365 VL
-377 GAVLENENKVRTRSE
+377 ADENKVRTRSE
-392 EMKDKENSL
+392 EMKEKENAL

-406 FLSLAL
+406 LLSLAL

-432 MVLTALTAWLLR
+432 MALTALTAWLLR
-444 SRREAGTTG
+444 SRREAGTPG
-453 VEAAKQRSASKDASS
+453 VEAAKQRAASRDASL

-489 EVSNREAS
+489 EVSSREAS
-497 SQEAAKQEVSSRE
+497 SQEAAKQEV
-510 ASSQEASK
+510 
-518 QEVYNHRSSSITASP
+518 YNQKCSSIPASP

-618 VIIPVLILTHIYPYI
+618 VIIPVLILTQLYPYI

>member
-210 PLRRRALLPF
+210 PLRRLALLPF
-220 LVALVMA
+220 LVALFMA

-282 EGLVESVQKKNE
+282 KGLVENYQKKNE
-294 AVLENVNPLK
+294 AVLEN
-304 GGGEAVLENG
+304 G
-314 NPLKGGRG
+314 NPLNGGR
-322 AVLENGNKVK
+322 E
-332 NDEKAV
+332 
-338 LENVNPLKGGRGAVL
+338 AVL
-353 ENGNGVKNDEKV
+353 ENGNGVKNDEK
-365 VLENGNPLKGGG
+365 
-377 GAVLENENKVRTRSE
+377 AVLENENKVRTRSE
-392 EMKDKENSL
+392 EMKEKENAL

-406 FLSLAL
+406 LLSLAL

-444 SRREAGTTG
+444 SRRKAGTTG
-453 VEAAKQRSASKDASS
+453 VEAAKQ
-468 QNAAKQEV
+468 ET
-476 SNREASSQ
+476 SNQ
-484 EAAER
+484 
-489 EVSNREAS
+489 
-497 SQEAAKQEVSSRE
+497 K
-510 ASSQEASK
+510 
-518 QEVYNHRSSSITASP
+518 SSSAPASP

-618 VIIPVLILTHIYPYI
+618 VIIPVLILTQLYPYI

-642 GFLKGVLLTTLC
+642 GFLKGVLLTALC

>member
-210 PLRRRALLPF
+210 PLRRLALLPF
-220 LVALVMA
+220 LVALFMA

-282 EGLVESVQKKNE
+282 KGLVDNYQKKSE

-304 GGGEAVLENG
+304 SR
-314 NPLKGGRG
+314 RG
-322 AVLENGNKVK
+322 AVLENGDKVK

-338 LENVNPLKGGRGAVL
+338 LENVNLLKGGR
-353 ENGNGVKNDEKV
+353 E
-365 VLENGNPLKGGG
+365 
-377 GAVLENENKVRTRSE
+377 AVLENENKVRTRSE
-392 EMKDKENSL
+392 EMKDKENAL

-476 SNREASSQ
+476 SNREASL
-484 EAAER
+484 
-489 EVSNREAS
+489 
-497 SQEAAKQEVSSRE
+497 QEAAKQEVSSRE

>member
-146 PFGLSPYKARAI
+146 PFGLSPYKARTI

-210 PLRRRALLPF
+210 PLRRLALLPF
-220 LVALVMA
+220 LVALFMA

-282 EGLVESVQKKNE
+282 KGLVDNYQKKN
-294 AVLENVNPLK
+294 
-304 GGGEAVLENG
+304 
-314 NPLKGGRG
+314 G
-322 AVLENGNKVK
+322 AVLENG
-332 NDEKAV
+332 
-338 LENVNPLKGGRGAVL
+338 NPLKGGRGAVL
-353 ENGNGVKNDEKV
+353 ENGNGVKNDEK
-365 VLENGNPLKGGG
+365 
-377 GAVLENENKVRTRSE
+377 AVLENENPLNGGRGAVLENGNGVKNDEKAVLENENMVRTRSE
-392 EMKDKENSL
+392 EMKDKENAL

-406 FLSLAL
+406 LLSSAL

-453 VEAAKQRSASKDASS
+453 VEAAKQRAASKDASS
-468 QNAAKQEV
+468 QNAAKQEL
-476 SNREASSQ
+476 
-484 EAAER
+484 
-489 EVSNREAS
+489 SNREAS
-497 SQEAAKQEVSSRE
+497 SQEAAKQEVSNRE
-510 ASSQEASK
+510 ASLQEAAK
-518 QEVYNHRSSSITASP
+518 QEISNQKSSSAPASP

-642 GFLKGVLLTTLC
+642 GFLKGVLLTALC

>member
-90 IMKLTWKTVQRWVKL
+90 ITKLTWKTVQRWVKL

-174 YAGGAPFRLTDSD
+174 YAGGAPFRLADSD

-210 PLRRRALLPF
+210 PLRRLALLPF
-220 LVALVMA
+220 LIALFMA
-227 AHTANSWPALLIHTS
+227 AHTANSWPAQLIHTS

-274 KMKANDTS
+274 KMKVKDT
-282 EGLVESVQKKNE
+282 GKDLVENYQINE
-294 AVLENVNPLK
+294 E
-304 GGGEAVLENG
+304 VLENG
-314 NPLKGGRG
+314 NPLKGGREAVPENG
-322 AVLENGNKVK
+322 KGVKDVEKVVPENEIKDEEQEVLENNEEKKGGREAVLENG
-332 NDEKAV
+332 
-338 LENVNPLKGGRGAVL
+338 
-353 ENGNGVKNDEKV
+353 
-365 VLENGNPLKGGG
+365 
-377 GAVLENENKVRTRSE
+377 NKVRTRSE
-392 EMKDKENSL
+392 EMKEKENAL

-406 FLSLAL
+406 LLSLAL
-412 IVVNVVLLFGRHL
+412 IVTNVVLLFGRHL
-425 VANLVAT
+425 VANLIAT
-432 MVLTALTAWLLR
+432 IVLTALTAWLLR
-444 SRREAGTTG
+444 SRREGGSTG
-453 VEAAKQRSASKDASS
+453 VEAARQRAALKEASS

-476 SNREASSQ
+476 SNRET
-484 EAAER
+484 
-489 EVSNREAS
+489 S
-497 SQEAAKQEVSSRE
+497 SQEAAKQEVSNR
-510 ASSQEASK
+510 K
-518 QEVYNHRSSSITASP
+518 SSSTQASP

-618 VIIPVLILTHIYPYI
+618 VIIPVLILTQLYPYI
-633 DALSSQPLT
+633 DALSSEPLT
-642 GFLKGVLLTTLC
+642 GFLKGVLLTALC

>member
-210 PLRRRALLPF
+210 PLRRLALLPF
-220 LVALVMA
+220 LVALFMA
-227 AHTANSWPALLIHTS
+227 AHTANSWPAQLIHTS

-274 KMKANDTS
+274 KMKTNDTS
-282 EGLVESVQKKNE
+282 KGLVDNYQKKSE
-294 AVLENVNPLK
+294 AVLD
-304 GGGEAVLENG
+304 NG
-314 NPLKGGRG
+314 NPLNGGR
-322 AVLENGNKVK
+322 E
-332 NDEKAV
+332 
-338 LENVNPLKGGRGAVL
+338 AVL
-353 ENGNGVKNDEKV
+353 ENGNGVKNDEK
-365 VLENGNPLKGGG
+365 
-377 GAVLENENKVRTRSE
+377 AVLENENKVRTRSE
-392 EMKDKENSL
+392 EMKEKENAL

-406 FLSLAL
+406 LLSLAL

-444 SRREAGTTG
+444 SRRKAGTTG
-453 VEAAKQRSASKDASS
+453 VEAAKQRAASKDASS
-468 QNAAKQEV
+468 QNAAKQEL
-476 SNREASSQ
+476 
-484 EAAER
+484 
-489 EVSNREAS
+489 SNREAS
-497 SQEAAKQEVSSRE
+497 SQEAAKQEV
-510 ASSQEASK
+510 
-518 QEVYNHRSSSITASP
+518 YNQKSSSIPASP

-642 GFLKGVLLTTLC
+642 GFLKGVLLTALC

>member
-210 PLRRRALLPF
+210 PLRRLALLPF
-220 LVALVMA
+220 LVALFMA

-282 EGLVESVQKKNE
+282 KGLVDNYQKKNE
-294 AVLENVNPLK
+294 AVLEN
-304 GGGEAVLENG
+304 G
-314 NPLKGGRG
+314 
-322 AVLENGNKVK
+322 
-332 NDEKAV
+332 
-338 LENVNPLKGGRGAVL
+338 NPLKGGRGAVL

-365 VLENGNPLKGGG
+365 VLED
-377 GAVLENENKVRTRSE
+377 ENNVRTRSE
-392 EMKDKENSL
+392 EMKEKENAL

-476 SNREASSQ
+476 SNREASL
-484 EAAER
+484 
-489 EVSNREAS
+489 
-497 SQEAAKQEVSSRE
+497 QEAAKQEVSSRE

-618 VIIPVLILTHIYPYI
+618 VIIPVLILTQLYPYI

-642 GFLKGVLLTTLC
+642 GFLKGVLLTALC

>member
-210 PLRRRALLPF
+210 PLRRLALLPF
-220 LVALVMA
+220 LVALFMA
-227 AHTANSWPALLIHTS
+227 AHTANSWPAFLIHTS

-282 EGLVESVQKKNE
+282 KGLVDNYQKKSE
-294 AVLENVNPLK
+294 AVLENGNPLN
-304 GGGEAVLENG
+304 GGREAVLENGNGVKNEEKAVLENG

-338 LENVNPLKGGRGAVL
+338 LENVTPLNGGREAVL
-353 ENGNGVKNDEKV
+353 ETGNGVKNDEKA
-365 VLENGNPLKGGG
+365 VLENG
-377 GAVLENENKVRTRSE
+377 NKVRTRSE
-392 EMKDKENSL
+392 EMKEKENAL

-406 FLSLAL
+406 LLSLAL

-425 VANLVAT
+425 VANLIAT
-432 MVLTALTAWLLR
+432 IVLTALTAWLLR

-453 VEAAKQRSASKDASS
+453 VEAAKQRAASKDSSS
-468 QNAAKQEV
+468 QNV
-476 SNREASSQ
+476 
-484 EAAER
+484 
-489 EVSNREAS
+489 
-497 SQEAAKQEVSSRE
+497 AKQEVSSRE
-510 ASSQEASK
+510 ASSQEAAQ
-518 QEVYNHRSSSITASP
+518 QETSNQRSSSAPASP

-642 GFLKGVLLTTLC
+642 GFLKGVLLTALC

>member
-90 IMKLTWKTVQRWVKL
+90 ITKLTWKTVQRWVKL

-174 YAGGAPFRLTDSD
+174 YAGGAPFRLADSD

-210 PLRRRALLPF
+210 PLRRLALLPF
-220 LVALVMA
+220 LIALFMA
-227 AHTANSWPALLIHTS
+227 AHTANSWPAQLIHTS

-274 KMKANDTS
+274 KMKAKDTGK
-282 EGLVESVQKKNE
+282 GLVENYQKKSE

-304 GGGEAVLENG
+304 GGRE
-314 NPLKGGRG
+314 

-332 NDEKAV
+332 NDEKVV
-338 LENVNPLKGGRGAVL
+338 LENEIKDEEQEVLENKEEKKGGREAVL
-353 ENGNGVKNDEKV
+353 ENG
-365 VLENGNPLKGGG
+365 
-377 GAVLENENKVRTRSE
+377 NKVRTRSE
-392 EMKDKENSL
+392 EVKDKENAL

-406 FLSLAL
+406 ILSLAL
-412 IVVNVVLLFGRHL
+412 IVTNVVLLFGRHL
-425 VANLVAT
+425 VANLIAT
-432 MVLTALTAWLLR
+432 IVLTALTAWLLR
-444 SRREAGTTG
+444 SRREAGSTG
-453 VEAAKQRSASKDASS
+453 VEAVRQRAALKEASS
-468 QNAAKQEV
+468 QGAAKQEVSNREASSQEAAKQEVSNREASSQGAAKQEV

-484 EAAER
+484 EAAEQ
-489 EVSNREAS
+489 EVSN
-497 SQEAAKQEVSSRE
+497 QK
-510 ASSQEASK
+510 
-518 QEVYNHRSSSITASP
+518 SSSPPASP

-618 VIIPVLILTHIYPYI
+618 VIIPVLILTQLYPYI
-633 DALSSQPLT
+633 DALSSEPLT
-642 GFLKGVLLTTLC
+642 GFLKGVLLTALC

>member
-210 PLRRRALLPF
+210 PLRRLALLPF
-220 LVALVMA
+220 LVALFMA

-242 WLPWLYLPAYQEYLL
+242 WLPWLYLPVYQEYLL

-282 EGLVESVQKKNE
+282 KGLVESYQKKNE
-294 AVLENVNPLK
+294 AVLES
-304 GGGEAVLENG
+304 G
-314 NPLKGGRG
+314 
-322 AVLENGNKVK
+322 
-332 NDEKAV
+332 
-338 LENVNPLKGGRGAVL
+338 NPLKGGRGAVL

-365 VLENGNPLKGGG
+365 VLEN
-377 GAVLENENKVRTRSE
+377 ENKVRTRSE
-392 EMKDKENSL
+392 EMKDKENAL

-453 VEAAKQRSASKDASS
+453 VEAAKQRATLKDASS
-468 QNAAKQEV
+468 QNAAK
-476 SNREASSQ
+476 
-484 EAAER
+484 R
-489 EVSNREAS
+489 EVYNREAS
-497 SQEAAKQEVSSRE
+497 SQEAAKQEVSNRE

-642 GFLKGVLLTTLC
+642 GFLKGVLLTALC

>member
-1 MGNNNQKPRAH
+1 MGKNNQKPRAH

-210 PLRRRALLPF
+210 PLRRLALLPF
-220 LVALVMA
+220 LVALFMA

-282 EGLVESVQKKNE
+282 KGLVKSYQKKS
-294 AVLENVNPLK
+294 
-304 GGGEAVLENG
+304 EAVLENG
-314 NPLKGGRG
+314 NPLNGGR
-322 AVLENGNKVK
+322 E
-332 NDEKAV
+332 
-338 LENVNPLKGGRGAVL
+338 AVL
-353 ENGNGVKNDEKV
+353 ENGNGVKNDEK
-365 VLENGNPLKGGG
+365 
-377 GAVLENENKVRTRSE
+377 AVLENENKVRTRSE
-392 EMKDKENSL
+392 EMKEKENAL

-406 FLSLAL
+406 LLSLAL

-444 SRREAGTTG
+444 SRREA
-453 VEAAKQRSASKDASS
+453 
-468 QNAAKQEV
+468 
-476 SNREASSQ
+476 
-484 EAAER
+484 
-489 EVSNREAS
+489 S
-497 SQEAAKQEVSSRE
+497 SQEAAKQEVSN
-510 ASSQEASK
+510 QK
-518 QEVYNHRSSSITASP
+518 SSSIPASP

-642 GFLKGVLLTTLC
+642 GFLKGVLLTALC

>member
-210 PLRRRALLPF
+210 PLRRLALLPF
-220 LVALVMA
+220 LIALFMA

-274 KMKANDTS
+274 TMKANDTS
-282 EGLVESVQKKNE
+282 KGLVDNYQKKN
-294 AVLENVNPLK
+294 
-304 GGGEAVLENG
+304 EAVLENG
-314 NPLKGGRG
+314 NPLKGGRE

-332 NDEKAV
+332 NDEKV
-338 LENVNPLKGGRGAVL
+338 
-353 ENGNGVKNDEKV
+353 
-365 VLENGNPLKGGG
+365 
-377 GAVLENENKVRTRSE
+377 VLENENKVRTRSE
-392 EMKDKENSL
+392 EMKDKENAL

-406 FLSLAL
+406 LLSLAL

-453 VEAAKQRSASKDASS
+453 VEAAKQRAASRDASS

-484 EAAER
+484 EAA
-489 EVSNREAS
+489 
-497 SQEAAKQEVSSRE
+497 KQEVSSQKT
-510 ASSQEASK
+510 SSAP
-518 QEVYNHRSSSITASP
+518 ASP

>member
-210 PLRRRALLPF
+210 PLRRLALLPF
-220 LVALVMA
+220 LIALFMA
-227 AHTANSWPALLIHTS
+227 AHTANSWPAHIIHTS

-282 EGLVESVQKKNE
+282 KGLVDNYQKKN
-294 AVLENVNPLK
+294 
-304 GGGEAVLENG
+304 EAVLENG
-314 NPLKGGRG
+314 NPLKGGRE

-332 NDEKAV
+332 NDEKTV
-338 LENVNPLKGGRGAVL
+338 LENGNPLKGGRGAVL

-365 VLENGNPLKGGG
+365 VLES
-377 GAVLENENKVRTRSE
+377 ENKVRTRSE
-392 EMKDKENSL
+392 EMKDKENAL

-406 FLSLAL
+406 LLSLAL

-453 VEAAKQRSASKDASS
+453 VEAAKQRAALKDASS

-484 EAAER
+484 EAAKQES
-489 EVSNREAS
+489 SNREAS
-497 SQEAAKQEVSSRE
+497 LQDAAKQEVSN
-510 ASSQEASK
+510 QK
-518 QEVYNHRSSSITASP
+518 SSSISASP

-642 GFLKGVLLTTLC
+642 GFLKGVLLTALC

>member
-210 PLRRRALLPF
+210 PLRRLALLPF
-220 LVALVMA
+220 LVALFMA

-242 WLPWLYLPAYQEYLL
+242 WLPWLYLPAYQVYLL

-282 EGLVESVQKKNE
+282 KGLVENFQKKSE

-304 GGGEAVLENG
+304 SR
-314 NPLKGGRG
+314 RG
-322 AVLENGNKVK
+322 AVLENGDKVK
-332 NDEKAV
+332 NDDKAV
-338 LENVNPLKGGRGAVL
+338 LENVNLLKGGR
-353 ENGNGVKNDEKV
+353 E
-365 VLENGNPLKGGG
+365 
-377 GAVLENENKVRTRSE
+377 AVLENENKVRTRSE
-392 EMKDKENSL
+392 EMKEKENAL

-406 FLSLAL
+406 LLSLAL

-453 VEAAKQRSASKDASS
+453 VEAAKQRDASKDASS

-476 SNREASSQ
+476 SN
-484 EAAER
+484 
-489 EVSNREAS
+489 
-497 SQEAAKQEVSSRE
+497 RE

-618 VIIPVLILTHIYPYI
+618 VIIPVLILTQLYPYI

-642 GFLKGVLLTTLC
+642 GFLKGVLLTALC